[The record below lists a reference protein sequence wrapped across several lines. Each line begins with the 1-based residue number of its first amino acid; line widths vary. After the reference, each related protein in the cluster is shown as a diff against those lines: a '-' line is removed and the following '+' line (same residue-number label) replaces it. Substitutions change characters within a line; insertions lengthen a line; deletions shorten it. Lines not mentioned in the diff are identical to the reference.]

1 MENEKRKDNFSKE
14 KILKENSYKDDIFEA
29 IKTATRSNFAMSF
42 YMPVIKAGHRLD
54 AAFLY
59 EMGDFTTMRTRP
71 YASVLI
77 EPETGTLLE
86 YRNAY
91 ISDFVGTQNCPMSQ
105 KIDYS
110 VPYAKTA
117 TEQGALVARVEE
129 LYKIVR
135 ELAWKE
141 ELTEYEKKTVRE
153 YWDCFQK
160 AVPKD
165 LVVFYKALAAAFWEW
180 IEKIC
185 G

>member
-1 MENEKRKDNFSKE
+1 MKNEE
-14 KILKENSYKDDIFEA
+14 KILKENSYKDDIFAA

-59 EMGDFTTMRTRP
+59 EMGDFATMRTRP

-77 EPETGTLLE
+77 ESETGTLLE

-91 ISDFVGTQNCPMSQ
+91 ISDFADSQNCPMSM
-105 KIDYS
+105 KIDFS

-117 TEQGALVARVEE
+117 AEQGALVARVEE
-129 LYKIVR
+129 LYETVR

-141 ELTEYEKKTVRE
+141 ELTEDEIKAVRE

-165 LVVFYKALAAAFWEW
+165 LLVFYKALAADFWKW
-180 IEKIC
+180 IEKVC
-185 G
+185 D

>member
-1 MENEKRKDNFSKE
+1 MENED
-14 KILKENSYKDDIFEA
+14 KILKENIYKDDIFEA

-42 YMPVIKAGHRLD
+42 YVPVKKAGHCLD

-59 EMGDFTTMRTRP
+59 EMGNFTTMRARP
-71 YASVLI
+71 YASVLV
-77 EPETGTLLE
+77 EPETGMLLE
-86 YRNAY
+86 YCNAY
-91 ISDFVGTQNCPMSQ
+91 ISDFADSLNCSMSQ

-117 TEQGALVARVEE
+117 AEQGALVARVEE
-129 LYKIVR
+129 LYETVR
-135 ELAWKE
+135 KLAWKE
-141 ELTEYEKKTVRE
+141 ELTENEKNAVRE

-165 LVVFYKALAAAFWEW
+165 LLVFYKALAAEFWEW

-185 G
+185 